1 MDLRTYWDPNKELS
15 FGAKVINSGN
25 LVPTKRGISLT
36 EQQWETFLS
45 RRNDIDKLIDLVRGS
60 AEGSP
65 LPKGDEVEKDLFS
78 YVC

>member
-1 MDLRTYWDPNKELS
+1 M
-15 FGAKVINSGN
+15 NSGN

-60 AEGSP
+60 PEGFS

-78 YVC
+78 AVC